1 MYLTD
6 LNRSQRELCRLLFA
20 CETIEEVKYLLD
32 YVLSEEDRMMA
43 LTLIE
48 IIHMDS
54 AEQNGDLDA
63 VKPLVNRMLKRVM
76 SK

>member
-20 CETIEEVKYLLD
+20 CGTIEEVKYLLD

-54 AEQNGDLDA
+54 AEENGDLDA